1 MKTHLVVLTFSSLA
15 IQIANSQLLSLL
27 VDALNPVYDFFSD
40 SNYHDRKIESNNG
53 QNGQFPGGVDPG
65 TPVPQAT
72 GFDELFPADCGRH
85 PHDGTG
91 KLCFPDGLLCQQSK
105 LVLKNMV
112 LGGTF

>member
-1 MKTHLVVLTFSSLA
+1 MKTHLVVLTFASLA
-15 IQIANSQLLSLL
+15 IFQTANSQLLSLL

-40 SNYHDRKIESNNG
+40 SNYHDRKIESNPH
-53 QNGQFPGGVDPG
+53 GQFPGGVDPG

-72 GFDELFPADCGRH
+72 GFDELFPADFGRH

-105 LVLKNMV
+105 
-112 LGGTF
+112 